1 MTDIEKYKDK
11 ETWHSIIARDI
22 EASGETFD
30 VLKIQAI
37 YSDGTKN
44 KRYLI
49 VNYMTEEGVGNPWRT
64 SFGNVRTKFEDL
76 EAIFR
81 EETINQILER

>member
-1 MTDIEKYKDK
+1 MTEIEKYKDK
-11 ETWHSIIARDI
+11 GAWYRIIARDI

-37 YSDGTKN
+37 YSDGNKN
-44 KRYLI
+44 QRYLI